1 LLDYSDPMSKNLEAA
16 KSGRAD
22 VAAVASSWPRTLS
35 RSDVVLHKGQL
46 SLINDTLTP
55 HESMVDDL
63 MFVKRVLD
71 DTGLEYLLVRGNDER
86 PVIAVDWKQ
95 RFVLQEALAV
105 AMATEP
111 FYAKTV
117 DPHAGPAL
125 FIADGRLST
134 DEKARVF
141 RLFRP
146 RVEPLGRLRYGASTG
161 IQLEFWSFGETEII
175 APVENSLTRR
185 VIPRSELVESTVE
198 RYGVEWRT
206 AEPMFNRL
214 ASDITFDIDI
224 VFSWVDGTDLEF
236 QRARARR
243 MQSYVVGEGDDH
255 EARFR
260 QIDELRYALRSVYVF
275 APWIRRIFIATD
287 SPTPHW
293 LADHPKVTVVRSEEF
308 FVDPSV
314 LPTHNS
320 QAVESQLHHIPGL
333 AEHFLYSNDDM
344 FFGRPVTPDMFFSP
358 GGITRFVEAETRI
371 GLGTSEPERSGF
383 ENAARVNRN
392 VLFER
397 FGVTITRHLEHSAAP
412 LRKSVLAELERE
424 FPEEF
429 KRTAANAFRNRAD
442 ISVTNS
448 LYHYYALVTGRAVAQ
463 TDARVK
469 YVDTT
474 TRAGLKMM
482 DGLIKKRS
490 YDMFCL
496 NDGSFPEV
504 DGEVRSDAVKAFL
517 NKYFPIV
524 APWEKKALEI
534 GSQAV

>member
-1 LLDYSDPMSKNLEAA
+1 MSKYDGAVEIN
-16 KSGRAD
+16 GRGD
-22 VAAVASSWPRTLS
+22 FAAVPSSWPRTLA
-35 RSDVVLHKGQL
+35 RPDVVLHKGQL
-46 SLINDTLTP
+46 TLVNDQLTP
-55 HESMVDDL
+55 AESMVDDL
-63 MFVKRVLD
+63 RFIRGVLD
-71 DTGLEYLLVRGNDER
+71 DAGLEYLLVRGNDER

-95 RFVLQEALAV
+95 RAVLQEALAV
-105 AMATEP
+105 SMATEP
-111 FYAKTV
+111 FYSKTV
-117 DPHAGPAL
+117 REGAGPAL
-125 FIADGRLST
+125 FVADGRLSS
-134 DEKARVF
+134 DDKARVF

-146 RVEPLGRLRYGASTG
+146 RVEPVGRLRYGASTG
-161 IQLEFWSFGETEII
+161 VQLEFWSFTETEII

-185 VIPRSELVESTVE
+185 VIPRHELVESTVE
-198 RYGVEWRT
+198 RYGMTWRT

-214 ASDITFDIDI
+214 ASDITFDVDI

-260 QIDELRYALRSVYVF
+260 QIDELKYALRSVYVF

-287 SPTPHW
+287 SPVPYW

-308 FVDPSV
+308 FSDISV

-320 QAVESQLHHIPGL
+320 QAVESQLHNIPGL
-333 AEHFLYSNDDM
+333 SEHFLYSNDDM
-344 FFGRPVTPDMFFSP
+344 FFGRPVTPEMFFSP
-358 GGITRFVEAETRI
+358 GGITRFIEAETRI
-371 GLGTSEPERSGF
+371 GLGSSTPERSGF

-392 VLFER
+392 VLLER
-397 FGVTITRHLEHSAAP
+397 FGVTITRHLEHTAAP
-412 LRKSVLAELERE
+412 LRKSVLEELERE

-429 KRTAANAFRNRAD
+429 KRTAASAFRNRND

-463 TDARVK
+463 TNARVK

-474 TRAGLKMM
+474 TRAGLKAMEA
-482 DGLIKKRS
+482 LLKKRS
-490 YDMFCL
+490 FDMFCL

-504 DGEVRSDAVKAFL
+504 DAEDRTVAVRSFL
-517 NKYFPIV
+517 DRYFAIA
-524 APWEKKALEI
+524 APWEKPREQA
-534 GSQAV
+534 GVQAV

>member
-1 LLDYSDPMSKNLEAA
+1 MSKNLEAA

-22 VAAVASSWPRTLS
+22 VSAVASSWPRTLS

-46 SLINDTLTP
+46 SLINDHLTP

-63 MFVKRVLD
+63 LFVKKVLD
-71 DTGLEYLLVRGNDER
+71 DAGLEYLLVRGNDER

-95 RFVLQEALAV
+95 RAVLQEAFAV

-111 FYAKTV
+111 FYAKAV
-117 DPHAGPAL
+117 HQNAGQAL
-125 FIADGRLST
+125 FIADGRLSA
-134 DEKARVF
+134 DDKARVF

-161 IQLEFWSFGETEII
+161 IQLEFWSFTETEII
-175 APVENSLTRR
+175 APVENSLTRT

-198 RYGVEWRT
+198 RYGVSWRT

-260 QIDELRYALRSVYVF
+260 QIDELRYALRSVYVY

-358 GGITRFVEAETRI
+358 GGITRFIEAETRI
-371 GLGTSEPERSGF
+371 GLGTSAPERSGF

-392 VLFER
+392 VLFDR
-397 FGVTITRHLEHSAAP
+397 FGITITRHLEHSAAP

-429 KRTAANAFRNRAD
+429 ARTAANAFRNRAD

-490 YDMFCL
+490 FDMFCL

-504 DGEVRSDAVKAFL
+504 DGEVRADAVKAFL

>member
-1 LLDYSDPMSKNLEAA
+1 MSKNLEAA

-46 SLINDTLTP
+46 SLINESLTP
-55 HESMVDDL
+55 QESMIDDL

-71 DTGLEYLLVRGNDER
+71 DAGLEYLLVRGNDER

-95 RFVLQEALAV
+95 RLAVQAALAA

-117 DPHAGPAL
+117 DPDAGPAL
-125 FIADGRLST
+125 FVADGRLST

-161 IQLEFWSFGETEII
+161 IQLEFWSFGETEIV

-255 EARFR
+255 AARFR
-260 QIDELRYALRSVYVF
+260 QIDELRYALRSVYIF
-275 APWIRRIFIATD
+275 APWVRRIFIATD
-287 SPTPHW
+287 SPKPAW
-293 LADHPKVTVVRSEEF
+293 LDDHPKVTLMRSEDF
-308 FVDPSV
+308 FADTSA

-320 QAVESQLHHIPGL
+320 QGVESQLHNIPGL
-333 AEHFLYSNDDM
+333 AEHFIYSNDDM
-344 FFGRPVTPDMFFSP
+344 FIGRPLTPDMFFTP
-358 GGITRFVEAETRI
+358 GGATKFVEADTRI
-371 GLGTSEPERSGF
+371 GLGSANRDRSGF
-383 ENAARVNRN
+383 ENSARVNRE
-392 VLFER
+392 LLREK
-397 FGVTITRHLEHSAAP
+397 FGITITRHLEHSAAP
-412 LRKSVLAELERE
+412 LRKSIIRELEAT
-424 FPEEF
+424 FPEDF
-429 KRTAANAFRNRAD
+429 ARTAASPFRSSTD

-448 LYHYYALVTGRAVAQ
+448 LYHYFALATGRAITQ
-463 TDARVK
+463 TDARVR

-474 TRAGLKMM
+474 LRSGL
-482 DGLIKKRS
+482 DELETLLAKRS

-496 NDGSFPEV
+496 NDGSFPEISA
-504 DGEVRSDAVKAFL
+504 EERAAAVRSFL
-517 NKYFPIV
+517 DRYFAIP
-524 APWEKKALEI
+524 APWEKLEHAV
-534 GSQAV
+534 GEQAM

>member
-1 LLDYSDPMSKNLEAA
+1 MLDYSSPMSKNPGA
-16 KSGRAD
+16 GRSRRAE

-46 SLINDTLTP
+46 SLVNANLTP
-55 HESMVDDL
+55 TESMVADL
-63 MFVKRVLD
+63 LFIRGVLD
-71 DTGLEYLLVRGNDER
+71 DAGLEYLLVRGNDAR

-95 RFVLQEALAV
+95 RAALQEAFAT

-111 FYAKTV
+111 FYSKTV
-117 DPHAGPAL
+117 DPKAGPAL
-125 FIADGRLST
+125 FVADGRLSA

-141 RLFRP
+141 RLYRP

-161 IQLEFWSFGETEII
+161 VQVEFWTFGETEII

-185 VIPRSELVESTVE
+185 TIPRAELVESTVE
-198 RYGVEWRT
+198 RYGVSWRT

-214 ASDITFDIDI
+214 ASDIHFDIDI
-224 VFSWVDGTDLEF
+224 VFSWVDGTDIEF

-260 QIDELRYALRSVYVF
+260 QIDELRYALRSVYIF

-308 FVDPSV
+308 FSDPSV

-320 QAVESQLHHIPGL
+320 QAVESQLHNIPGL

-371 GLGTSEPERSGF
+371 GLGTSTPERSGF

-392 VLFER
+392 VLFDR
-397 FGVTITRHLEHSAAP
+397 FGITITRHLEHSAAP
-412 LRKSVLAELERE
+412 LRKSVLTELERE

-429 KRTAANAFRNRAD
+429 ARTAANAFRNRED

-448 LYHYYALVTGRAVAQ
+448 LYHYYALVTGRAVPQ
-463 TDARVK
+463 TDARVR

-482 DGLIKKRS
+482 EGLLKKRS
-490 YDMFCL
+490 FDMFCL

-504 DGEVRSDAVKAFL
+504 EPEDRTRAVKGFL
-517 NKYFPIV
+517 NRYFPIA
-524 APWEKKALEI
+524 APWEKPSAVEDV
-534 GSQAV
+534 QAV